1 MIDETGRKLQ
11 DKYRTDSLLP
21 NRTTWTQIGHV
32 RVVGKQ
38 DSRYLIARKSGE
50 KIRCRISYSKELRR
64 GRSPVNFW
72 GGGTARAVDN
82 NL

>member
-32 RVVGKQ
+32 RVGGKQ
-38 DSRYLIARKSGE
+38 DSRYLTARK
-50 KIRCRISYSKELRR
+50 IRRKDPLQNFMLQELPR